1 MTKVKLPT
9 AENIEIVKRGTSGKT
24 IFVHADS
31 VGFPLNFSTDVLSYE
46 EMKRKL
52 ADFGDKGEV
61 RTYCYE
67 FFDSRLTEEY
77 TVVFINK
84 HVIDIC
90 LNDLLLN
97 IDPRFKRTYRYG
109 NNFPKLAAAGEFDTD
124 VYWDWHMNE
133 TYTPAKKEVPE
144 LINKD
149 QLLGYLKF
157 NRDRTAISGNN
168 MFDSG
173 VRSGMNNAISCVA
186 NMRPVVTKTRQHG
199 HWLCHWQEGVC
210 FEKRVECS
218 VCGNNETTN
227 NPEWAYCPHCGAE
240 MDEVSE

>member
-1 MTKVKLPT
+1 MSKVKLPT

-31 VGFPLNFSTDVLSYE
+31 VGFPLNFATDVLSYE

-77 TVVFINK
+77 TVIFINK

-133 TYTPAKKEVPE
+133 TYTPAKKDVPE

-157 NRDRTAISGNN
+157 DRDRTAISGNN

-199 HWLCHWQEGVC
+199 HWIEINPPDKNNN
-210 FEKRVECS
+210 FIKCS
-218 VCGNNETTN
+218 VCGSRFGLYSKGN
-227 NPEWAYCPHCGAE
+227 YCQECGAI
-240 MDEVSE
+240 MIGGDGW